1 MRFFDKKLTE
11 MIYQNLVRYFSL
23 AFLFLALSLGAQAQ
37 DAKHGKELF
46 LANCASCHNANMKDN
61 ATGPALGDV
70 EARWAEF
77 PQEELYAWIRNSQG
91 LIADNSA
98 ASQAYAADLYKKWG
112 SVMTP
117 FPALTDADIQDM
129 LVYIQNKYEF
139 GCDSPPC
146 VTAVAEGGNEGPA
159 KEEDSSTGII
169 LIILAVVLALSTV
182 FLARYINNLN
192 RLAAQKT
199 GGEPVASK
207 SFLQI
212 VLNPTIVR
220 LLIFALVIFGGY
232 TTVNNA
238 INLGRQ
244 QNYAPEQ
251 PIKFSH
257 ALHAGKN
264 GIDCQYCH
272 DGARRSKHAV
282 IPAMNTCMN
291 CHTAVKKGPEHG
303 TAEILKIYASTGF
316 NPISIETPQ
325 YGAYFSDTVSLES
338 RLAVYEKWLKA
349 SNEGMAEGDIKA
361 QLAAV
366 PQFIETSE
374 DSKLVNTKPVSWIR
388 IHNLPDHVYFNHSQ
402 HVTAGKVECQ
412 DCHGAVEEMAVVK
425 QHAPLSMGW
434 CVNCHRQTK
443 VKFDENAY
451 YQADYYKQYEEY
463 HKEIQEGGVTVEEI
477 GGLECQKCHY

>member
-98 ASQAYAADLYKKWG
+98 ASQGYAAALYKKWG

-129 LVYIQNKYEF
+129 LVFIQNKYEF

-146 VTAVAEGGNEGPA
+146 VTVAADPGTEGPA

-199 GGEPVASK
+199 GAEPVASK

-272 DGARRSKHAV
+272 DGAR
-282 IPAMNTCMN
+282 
-291 CHTAVKKGPEHG
+291 
-303 TAEILKIYASTGF
+303 
-316 NPISIETPQ
+316 
-325 YGAYFSDTVSLES
+325 
-338 RLAVYEKWLKA
+338 
-349 SNEGMAEGDIKA
+349 
-361 QLAAV
+361 
-366 PQFIETSE
+366 
-374 DSKLVNTKPVSWIR
+374 
-388 IHNLPDHVYFNHSQ
+388 
-402 HVTAGKVECQ
+402 
-412 DCHGAVEEMAVVK
+412 
-425 QHAPLSMGW
+425 PL
-434 CVNCHRQTK
+434 
-443 VKFDENAY
+443 
-451 YQADYYKQYEEY
+451 
-463 HKEIQEGGVTVEEI
+463 
-477 GGLECQKCHY
+477 